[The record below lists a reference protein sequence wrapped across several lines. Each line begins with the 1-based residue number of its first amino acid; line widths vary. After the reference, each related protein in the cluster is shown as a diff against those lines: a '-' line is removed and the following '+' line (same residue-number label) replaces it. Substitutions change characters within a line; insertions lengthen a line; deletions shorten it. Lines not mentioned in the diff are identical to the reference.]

1 MPTPTVTRTF
11 RITVSPQRRLV
22 VTMLSRQRTKAS
34 PVQFRALGAYQDDR
48 KKVLERAIP
57 VAGAWREDEKDAVRS
72 LGVDLE
78 QSGLKP
84 AATALEV
91 QTGDGMRFPE
101 PVA

>member
-1 MPTPTVTRTF
+1 MPAPTVTRTF
-11 RITVSPQRRLV
+11 RITVSPQRRLI
-22 VTMLSRQRTKAS
+22 VTMLTRQRTKAS

-48 KKVLERAIP
+48 KKVVERSLP
-57 VAGAWREDEKDAVRS
+57 VAGAWRDDEKDAVRS

-91 QTGDGMRFPE
+91 MTGDGRVFPE
-101 PVA
+101 ATA